1 VPNISRVKIENYKSV
16 ETLSFDARRVTLFIG
31 EPNSGKSNLLEA
43 LALLG
48 GGMSTEFG
56 RVTRSRQAADLFF
69 DHDVERKINVTTESG
84 YAWTLKFQP
93 QKGSFEATVTVPGRH
108 AAKSEIRSRLF
119 WSGTDR
125 PHPGEQP
132 SPWPA
137 PKESPVRYYMY
148 REGSFQKG
156 VQQYGTLEPPN
167 GNNLPALLYSNKA
180 FRESVSA
187 LFRSK
192 GFRLEIRPEQSEILI
207 SKEVDD
213 ILYSYPFEAISET
226 LRRIVFYKA
235 VLETNQDSVLVLDEP
250 EANTFP
256 FYTKYLAERI
266 ALDDSNQF
274 FISTHNPYV
283 LMSIIEK
290 TPKSDLA
297 VHVARMKNYR
307 TELRLLSDQE
317 LEEALDLGMDLFL
330 NLDRYFPE

>member
-1 VPNISRVKIENYKSV
+1 MQKINRVEIENYKSV
-16 ETLSFDARRVTLFIG
+16 EKLSFDARRVTLFIG

-56 RVTRSRQAADLFF
+56 SVTRSRQAADLFF
-69 DHDVERKINVTTESG
+69 DHDVEREIKVTTDSG
-84 YAWTLKFQP
+84 FSWTLTFQP
-93 QKGSFEATVTVPGRH
+93 QKGSFAAAVSLPGK
-108 AAKSEIRSRLF
+108 APEKSEFQSHLV
-119 WSGTDR
+119 WSGER
-125 PHPGEQP
+125 HHPGQQP
-132 SPWPA
+132 SRWPA
-137 PKESPVRYYMY
+137 PKESPVRYYLY
-148 REGSFQKG
+148 RQGTFQRG
-156 VQQYGTLEPPN
+156 VQQYGPLEPPT

-187 LFRSK
+187 LFRAK
-192 GFRLEIRPEQSEILI
+192 DFRLEIRPEQSEILI

-235 VLETNQDSVLVLDEP
+235 VLETNSDSVLVLDEP

-266 ALDDSNQF
+266 ALDESNQF
-274 FISTHNPYV
+274 FITTHNPYV

-290 TPKSDLA
+290 TPKADLA

-307 TELRLLSDQE
+307 TELRLLSDDE
-317 LEEALDLGMDLFL
+317 LSEALDLGMDVFL
-330 NLDRYFPE
+330 NLDRYFRD